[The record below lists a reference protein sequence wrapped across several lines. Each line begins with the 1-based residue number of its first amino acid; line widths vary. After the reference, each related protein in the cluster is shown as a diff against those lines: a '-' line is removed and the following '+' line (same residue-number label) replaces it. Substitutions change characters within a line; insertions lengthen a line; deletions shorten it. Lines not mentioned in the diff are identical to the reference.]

1 MSRVVIGLAVAML
14 AFVPALSAQSGV
26 GTEGTFFIYGGT
38 VVVGNGQRV
47 VGANVL
53 VQDGRIAGV
62 GTSVSAPAGSTMIDA
77 SGQFVY
83 AGMIDSYTPIG
94 LNEIGG
100 VNTMNMRSELG
111 EYNPH
116 MRAIVAI
123 NTGSE
128 MLGITRSNGVTS
140 AITAPDGGVISG
152 QAALINMDGWTWED
166 MSVKSNAGYVVNY
179 PGIPRGRGFPA
190 PGPRQA
196 ERAGEQVEELKGELE
211 KARVYHLAREGGLE
225 EVDLVYESM
234 RPLMR
239 GEVPAIINAES
250 QEQIEGALALAD
262 EFSLRIV
269 IHGGREAWKVREQL
283 SDADVPV
290 VLSSLMAIPWP
301 DLPYDAVYA
310 QPGILVQAG
319 VKIAFSTGTQAR
331 ARHVP
336 YHAALATAYG
346 LSPEDAW
353 RALTV
358 WPAEI
363 WGVDDVIG
371 TVEEGKM
378 ANLFVADGDPLD
390 IRTNVT
396 EIFIKGRHVPM
407 DDRAT
412 RLYEKHDARPIGS
425 R

>member
-1 MSRVVIGLAVAML
+1 M
-14 AFVPALSAQSGV
+14 
-26 GTEGTFFIYGGT
+26 
-38 VVVGNGQRV
+38 
-47 VGANVL
+47 
-53 VQDGRIAGV
+53 
-62 GTSVSAPAGSTMIDA
+62 
-77 SGQFVY
+77 
-83 AGMIDSYTPIG
+83 
-94 LNEIGG
+94 
-100 VNTMNMRSELG
+100 
-111 EYNPH
+111 
-116 MRAIVAI
+116 
-123 NTGSE
+123 
-128 MLGITRSNGVTS
+128 
-140 AITAPDGGVISG
+140 
-152 QAALINMDGWTWED
+152 
-166 MSVKSNAGYVVNY
+166 
-179 PGIPRGRGFPA
+179 
-190 PGPRQA
+190 
-196 ERAGEQVEELKGELE
+196 
-211 KARVYHLAREGGLE
+211 
-225 EVDLVYESM
+225 DLVYESM
-234 RPLMR
+234 RPLMS
-239 GEVPAIINAES
+239 GEVPAIINADS
-250 QEQIEGALALAD
+250 QGEIEGALALAD
-262 EFSLRIV
+262 EFGLRIV
-269 IHGGREAWKVREQL
+269 IRGGREAWKVRARL
-283 SDADVPV
+283 ADADVPV
-290 VLSSLMAIPWP
+290 VLSSLMEIPENG
-301 DLPYDAVYA
+301 LPYDAVYA
-310 QPGILVQAG
+310 QPGILVEAG